1 MSIVLHIPHASKYI
15 PDEYLQYFTLSK
27 KDLEVEILKMT
38 DHFTDELF
46 DVSGPNIH
54 QLKFPISRLLVDVE
68 RFEKDE
74 LEPMFK
80 VGMGCV
86 YEKTHHGYSLK
97 NVEHIKDKLINK
109 FYRAHHENFTEIVD
123 KNLKEKNKVLIIDC
137 HSFPKH
143 PLQYELNQ
151 EINRSEI
158 CIGTDNFHTSETIK
172 RTFGEFFE
180 EFNFTVKYNEPFKGS
195 IVPLK
200 FYNKDKRVQS
210 LMIEVRRDL
219 YMDEKSG
226 HKSSKFYYI
235 KGIIKKMVIKIHK
248 FQSNQA

>member
-109 FYRAHHENFTEIVD
+109 FYREHHENFTEIID

-143 PLQYELNQ
+143 PHPYELNQ
-151 EINRSEI
+151 VMDRPEI
-158 CIGTDNFHTSETIK
+158 CIGTDNFHTSEKLKTS
-172 RTFGEFFE
+172 FGKLFE
-180 EFNFTVKYNEPFKGS
+180 GLNFTVKYNEPFEGS

-200 FYNKDKRVQS
+200 FYNKEVRVQS
-210 LMIEVRRDL
+210 IMIEVRRDL
-219 YMDEKSG
+219 YMNEQSGEK
-226 HKSSKFYYI
+226 KYKFYYI
-235 KGIIKKMVIKIHK
+235 KNLLRRLILKI
-248 FQSNQA
+248 NNLN

>member
-1 MSIVLHIPHASKYI
+1 MSIVLHIPHASKHI
-15 PDEYLQYFTLSK
+15 PYEYLKYFTLSK
-27 KDLEVEILKMT
+27 KDLQFELLKMT

-46 DVSGPNIH
+46 DVSYDNIY

-86 YEKTHHGYSLK
+86 YEKTHDGKSLK
-97 NVEHIKDKLINK
+97 LVKDIKHELNNK
-109 FYRAHHENFTEIVD
+109 FYKIHHENFTKFVD
-123 KNLKEKNKVLIIDC
+123 VKLKQNNKVLIIDC

-143 PLQYELNQ
+143 SLPYELNQ
-151 EINRSEI
+151 EVDRPKI
-158 CIGTDNFHTSETIK
+158 CIGTDNFHTSEK
-172 RTFGEFFE
+172 LKNSFGELFE
-180 EFNFTVKYNEPFKGS
+180 GLNLTVKYNEPFKGS

-210 LMIEVRRDL
+210 VMIEVRRDL
-219 YMDEKSG
+219 YMNEKTG
-226 HKSSKFYYI
+226 VKNNKFQEIKYI
-235 KGIIKKMVIKIHK
+235 LNNIIKNIHL
-248 FQSNQA
+248 NI